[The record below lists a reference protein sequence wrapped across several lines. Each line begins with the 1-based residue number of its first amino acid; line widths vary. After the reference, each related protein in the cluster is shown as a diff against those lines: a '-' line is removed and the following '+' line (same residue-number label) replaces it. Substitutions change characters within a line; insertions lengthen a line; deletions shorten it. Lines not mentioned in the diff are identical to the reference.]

1 MNSYADTLR
10 QTLLPWH
17 FLVFSMAL
25 RDKKNVVVNVL
36 FYKALQ
42 FLRQIIPQQVQE
54 LYDSCCRL
62 FDIEAWVLSFLKP
75 IK

>member
-10 QTLLPWH
+10 QTLLPSVDTSSS
-17 FLVFSMAL
+17 FYFSMAL
-25 RDKKNVVVNVL
+25 RVKKNVVVNIL

-54 LYDSCCRL
+54 
-62 FDIEAWVLSFLKP
+62 
-75 IK
+75 